1 MINRKSTVERKTKE
15 TEVKISLNLDGKGRS
30 KINTSYPFLDHMLSL
45 FCYHGF
51 FDLEIRAK
59 GDIEVDYHH
68 LVEDIGICLGDAVK
82 EALGEKK
89 GIKRYGNCFLPMDE
103 VLVQVVIDIS
113 GRPLLVFN
121 PSSSSG
127 LIHRGINATATSRN
141 SSGAIYRTNSSN
153 LDLFKEFFRGFSSH
167 SGITLHI
174 NLCYGDDFHHLME
187 AVFKAF
193 GISLDEAT
201 GLDQRQRG
209 VPSTKGKL

>member
-59 GDIEVDYHH
+59 GDTEVDYHH

-121 PSSSSG
+121 PSPEIKKYSSKIKKYSSS
-127 LIHRGINATATSRN
+127 LDRELFISKF
-141 SSGAIYRTNSSN
+141 N

-174 NLCYGDDFHHLME
+174 NLYYGGNFHHLME

-209 VPSTKGKL
+209 VPSTKEKL

>member
-45 FCYHGF
+45 FYYHGF

-59 GDIEVDYHH
+59 GDTEVDYHH

-121 PSSSSG
+121 PSPEIKKYSSKIKKYSSS
-127 LIHRGINATATSRN
+127 LDRELFISKF
-141 SSGAIYRTNSSN
+141 N

-167 SGITLHI
+167 SGITLHV
-174 NLCYGDDFHHLME
+174 NLYYGGNFHHLME

>member
-59 GDIEVDYHH
+59 GDTEVDYHH

-113 GRPLLVFN
+113 GRPFLVFN
-121 PSSSSG
+121 PSPEIKKYSSKIKKYSSS
-127 LIHRGINATATSRN
+127 LDRELFISKF
-141 SSGAIYRTNSSN
+141 N

-174 NLCYGDDFHHLME
+174 NLYYGGNFHHLME

-209 VPSTKGKL
+209 VPSTKGRL

>member
-1 MINRKSTVERKTKE
+1 MINRKSNVERKTKE

-68 LVEDIGICLGDAVK
+68 LVEDVGICLGDAAK
-82 EALGEKK
+82 KALGEKK
-89 GIKRYGNCFLPMDE
+89 GIKRYGNCFIPMDE

-121 PSSSSG
+121 SSLSSGAIYGTSSG
-127 LIHRGINATATSRN
+127 LIHQK

-153 LDLFKEFFRGFSSH
+153 LGLFKEFFRGFSSH

-193 GISLDEAT
+193 ALSLDEAT
-201 GLDQRQRG
+201 QLNQRQKG
-209 VPSTKGKL
+209 VPSTKGRL

>member
-15 TEVKISLNLDGKGRS
+15 TEVKISLNLDGKGCS

-121 PSSSSG
+121 PSPEIKKYSSKIKKYSSS
-127 LIHRGINATATSRN
+127 LDRELFISKF
-141 SSGAIYRTNSSN
+141 N

-174 NLCYGDDFHHLME
+174 NLYYGGNFHHLME

-201 GLDQRQRG
+201 GLDQRQRR

>member
-121 PSSSSG
+121 PSPEIKKYSSKIKKYSSS
-127 LIHRGINATATSRN
+127 LDRELFISKF
-141 SSGAIYRTNSSN
+141 N

-174 NLCYGDDFHHLME
+174 NLYYGGNFHHLME

>member
-1 MINRKSTVERKTKE
+1 MINRKSNVERKTKE
-15 TEVKISLNLDGKGRS
+15 TEVKISLNLDGKGYS
-30 KINTSYPFLDHMLSL
+30 KIRTSYPFLDHMLSL

-51 FDLEIRAK
+51 FDLEIRAR

-68 LVEDIGICLGDAVK
+68 LVEDVGICLGDAVK
-82 EALGEKK
+82 KALGEKK
-89 GIKRYGNCFLPMDE
+89 GIKRYGNWFVPMDE
-103 VLVQVVIDIS
+103 VLAQVVIDIS

-121 PSSSSG
+121 PSPEIKKYSSKIKKYSSS
-127 LIHRGINATATSRN
+127 LDRELFISKF
-141 SSGAIYRTNSSN
+141 N
-153 LDLFKEFFRGFSSH
+153 LDFFKEFFRGCFSH

-174 NLCYGDDFHHLME
+174 NLCYGSDFHHLAE

-201 GLDQRQRG
+201 RLDERQRG